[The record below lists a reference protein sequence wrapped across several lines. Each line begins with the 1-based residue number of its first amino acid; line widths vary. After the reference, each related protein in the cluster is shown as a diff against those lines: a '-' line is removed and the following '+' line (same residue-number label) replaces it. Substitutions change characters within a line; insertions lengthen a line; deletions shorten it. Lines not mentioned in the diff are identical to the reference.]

1 MNLIAFLLM
10 HSLGKIKG
18 KRGEGRG
25 DEKRRGEDRRDQIR
39 GDLLWLSQQTR
50 SHGHPPLINTL
61 NCTF

>member
-25 DEKRRGEDRRDQIR
+25 DEERRGEKRPDKRRPA
-39 GDLLWLSQQTR
+39 LAFTT
-50 SHGHPPLINTL
+50 NTKSW
-61 NCTF
+61 TSPTH